1 MMESSI
7 IVDDV
12 VTINPTVGNKTNSG
26 VKDILLSMSL
36 LAKFKNA
43 DLNII

>member
-1 MMESSI
+1 MIESSI
-7 IVDDV
+7 ITDDV
-12 VTINPTVGNKTNSG
+12 VTINPTVGNIVNIG

-36 LAKFKNA
+36 FAKFKNV

>member
-7 IVDDV
+7 IADDV
-12 VTINPTVGNKTNSG
+12 VTINPTVGNKTNNG
-26 VKDILLSMSL
+26 VKDILLSTSL
-36 LAKFKNA
+36 VAKFKNA